1 METPMVLSNCVQ
13 GNGVREDLIFD
24 VGLHKGEDAAYY
36 LKKGFRVVGIDANP
50 DLIEW
55 NRKRFAGNERITII
69 FGAIAQGQ
77 GNVRFF
83 VDRQSTWGTVDPNW
97 ARRNV
102 RLGSG
107 HHEIEVPIF
116 DIREAFERWG
126 VPYYL
131 KLDIEG
137 REDVIIDVLGE
148 LSSRPAFI
156 SMESEKVDFRKLIQ
170 ELRKLRNLGYQ
181 RFQVVP
187 QVYIPN
193 SSIRTRDRN
202 GSVFDYVFEDDAS
215 GAFGDDLT
223 GRWIS
228 FSEASARYAFIF
240 IQYKLFG
247 DDGLMFR
254 LRGGKF
260 IHRLLMACFG
270 AFPGWYDTHAKL

>member
-1 METPMVLSNCVQ
+1 MAPSNRVQ
-13 GNGVREDLIFD
+13 QNCVREDLIFD

-36 LKKGFRVVGIDANP
+36 LRKGFRVVGIDANP

-69 FGAIAQGQ
+69 FGAIAEGQ

-83 VDRQSTWGTVDPNW
+83 VDKQSTWGTVDPDW
-97 ARRNV
+97 ATRNV
-102 RLGSG
+102 RLGST

-116 DIREAFERWG
+116 DIREAFQRWG

-137 REDVIIDVLGE
+137 REDVIIDALAE
-148 LSSRPAFI
+148 LSGRPAFI
-156 SMESEKVDFRKLIQ
+156 SMESEKIDFRKLIH
-170 ELRKLRNLGYQ
+170 ELQKLRNLGYR

-187 QVYIPN
+187 QVHIPN

-202 GSVFDYVFEDDAS
+202 GSIFNYVFEDDAS
-215 GAFGDDLT
+215 GAFGDDLN
-223 GRWIS
+223 GRWIC
-228 FSEASARYAFIF
+228 FAEAAARYAFIF

-247 DDGLMFR
+247 DNGLMFR
-254 LRGGKF
+254 LRGGTF

-270 AFPGWYDTHAKL
+270 AFPGWYDTHARL